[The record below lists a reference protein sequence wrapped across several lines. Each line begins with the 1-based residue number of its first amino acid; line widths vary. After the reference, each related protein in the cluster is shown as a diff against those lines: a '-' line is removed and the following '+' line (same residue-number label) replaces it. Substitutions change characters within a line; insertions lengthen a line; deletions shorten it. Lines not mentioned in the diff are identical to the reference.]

1 MMFREERMSRSWCRP
16 RDVFALL
23 LMAGTICGLPARDI
37 RADNVSDFYRGKTLT
52 FIVTTSAGGDYDRR
66 ARLVA
71 RYMERH
77 IPGQP
82 KIIVQNMVGGGGIR
96 GINYI
101 YRIAPRDG
109 TVIGSIEQLAPLA
122 QAFGEKGVD
131 YDLLKG
137 AYIGNT
143 TNSPIVLASWHT
155 AAVKTF
161 EDAMR
166 TELILAAS
174 GAGSANTHVPRMM
187 NELLGT
193 KFKIVGGYPGGNEMY
208 LAMES
213 GEVQGR
219 ATQNWAG
226 WKSQRPD
233 WLRDRKLNLLAQ
245 AGNRK
250 HPELPDVPL
259 LRDFAKTPED
269 KQVLGI
275 YFDTMDMARPFW
287 IGPDIPADRVAALRK
302 AFDATMADTDFL
314 AEAKRMI
321 IDIEPTPGEEVQRII
336 ASVINAPEPIMKRA
350 RSFANAQ

>member
-1 MMFREERMSRSWCRP
+1 MLRS
-16 RDVFALL
+16 VFGSCGPTATLL
-23 LMAGTICGLPARDI
+23 LVAIVPGIASI
-37 RADNVSDFYRGKTLT
+37 ASRADTVSDFYRGRNLN

-71 RYMERH
+71 RHMERQ

-82 KIIVQNMVGGGGIR
+82 KIVVQNMPGGGGIR

-109 TVIGSIEQLAPLA
+109 TVVGSIEQLAPLA
-122 QAFGEKGVD
+122 QAFEEKGVE

-137 AYIGNT
+137 TYIGNT

-155 AAVKTF
+155 SNVKTF

-166 TELILAAS
+166 TELVLAAS
-174 GAGSANTHVPRMM
+174 GAGSANTQVPRML
-187 NELLGT
+187 NALLGT
-193 KFKIVGGYPGGNEMY
+193 KFKIVSGYPGGNEMY

-213 GEVQGR
+213 GEVAGR

-250 HPELPDVPL
+250 HPELLEVPL
-259 LRDFAKTPED
+259 LRDYAKTPED
-269 KQVLGI
+269 RQVLDI
-275 YFDTMDMARPFW
+275 YFDTMEIARPFW
-287 IGPDIPADRVAALRK
+287 IGPEVPVDRAAALRR
-302 AFDATMADTDFL
+302 AFDATMADPEFL
-314 AEAKRMI
+314 AEAARMI
-321 IDIEPTPGEEVQRII
+321 IDIEPTPGEEVQRVI
-336 ASVINAPEPIMKRA
+336 ARVINAPDPIMRRA